1 MPGDGGCNTR
11 AIRTAET
18 RVRNYRS
25 MTTNRRLHPLLAA
38 AGLLVVLLVGI
49 LTASSALGSGAH
61 SSKARVSGAVTMR
74 NKSFT
79 LSRPDQKARLTV
91 GCPGRQRPLGGGM
104 TSSPPPTAGGEGVY
118 PHSYERLGAQGG
130 WHVTAVLFDPDDR
143 STQPRTLTLQ
153 VACGPRLGHV
163 TPPHKSKY
171 VKPGQTK
178 KVVATCPGRRHLF
191 SGGFQR
197 TDFTSQGGN
206 YVIESRAI
214 SDKSW
219 RVVGHAFGA
228 FGGELTAIAYCT
240 RSKRPLLTEVSQSTS
255 LGTGY
260 GTATTPACPPGTR
273 MTAGGFSG
281 NGSTTTFLTNGMINP
296 DGTWSAS
303 GYSWGSGATLTAY
316 GYCLRA

>member
-1 MPGDGGCNTR
+1 M
-11 AIRTAET
+11 TA
-18 RVRNYRS
+18 NRS
-25 MTTNRRLHPLLAA
+25 LHRLIAPASV
-38 AGLLVVLLVGI
+38 LVVLLAG
-49 LTASSALGSGAH
+49 LLAASALGSGAH
-61 SSKARVSGAVTMR
+61 TSKARVSGSVSLR
-74 NKSFT
+74 SKSFT
-79 LSRPDQKARLTV
+79 LNRPDQKQRLTV
-91 GCPGRQRPLGGGM
+91 GCPGKSRPLGGGM

-118 PHSYERLGAQGG
+118 PHSYERLGVQRG
-130 WHVTAVLFDPDDR
+130 WHVTAVLYDPDHR
-143 STQPRTLTLQ
+143 STQARNVTLQ

-163 TPPHKSKY
+163 TPPHNTKY

-197 TDFTSQGGN
+197 TDFISRGGN

-219 RVVGHAFGA
+219 RVVGHAFGG

-240 RSKRPLLTEVSQSTS
+240 RSKRPMITEVSNSTS
-255 LGTGY
+255 LAPGLGSV
-260 GTATTPACPPGTR
+260 TTPSCPPGTR
-273 MTAGGFSG
+273 MTAGGFSS
-281 NGSTTTFLTNGMINP
+281 NGSTSTFLTNGMINQ

-303 GYSWGSGATLTAY
+303 GYNFGSGATLSAY

>member
-1 MPGDGGCNTR
+1 MTPKRR
-11 AIRTAET
+11 A
-18 RVRNYRS
+18 
-25 MTTNRRLHPLLAA
+25 LPLITA
-38 AGLLVVLLVGI
+38 AGLVALLVGV

-61 SSKARVSGAVTMR
+61 SSKARVAGSVSLR
-74 NKSFT
+74 SKSFT
-79 LSRPDQKARLTV
+79 LNRPDQKQRLTV
-91 GCPGRQRPLGGGM
+91 GCPGKSRPLGGGM
-104 TSSPPPTAGGEGVY
+104 TSSPPPSAGGEGVY
-118 PHSYERLGAQGG
+118 PHSYERLGVQRG
-130 WHVTAVLFDPDDR
+130 WHVTAVLYDPDHR
-143 STQPRTLTLQ
+143 STQERNVTLQ

-163 TPPHKSKY
+163 TPPHKTKY

-197 TDFTSQGGN
+197 TDFISQGGN

-219 RVVGHAFGA
+219 RVVGHAFGG

-240 RSKRPLLTEVSQSTS
+240 RSKRPMISEVSNSTS
-255 LGTGY
+255 LAPGFGSV
-260 GTATTPACPPGTR
+260 TTPGCPPGTR
-273 MTAGGFSG
+273 MTAGGFSS
-281 NGSTTTFLTNGMINP
+281 NGSTSTFLTNGIINQ

-303 GYSWGSGATLTAY
+303 GYNFGSGATLTAY